1 MHVAV
6 RLLNTRSGIRVKSRG
21 LTMPDVL
28 VQDHTGRFNP
38 PIGDDSPG
46 SAEWSQGM
54 DLVEQL
60 I

>member
-6 RLLNTRSGIRVKSRG
+6 RSLNTRFGIRVKSRG
-21 LTMPDVL
+21 LTMPDLL

-46 SAEWSQGM
+46 SAE
-54 DLVEQL
+54 
-60 I
+60 